1 MMVFQNIFLNNK
13 PTYELTINSW

>member
-1 MMVFQNIFLNNK
+1 MVFQNIFLNNK